1 MTTGTQIRAARALL
15 DWTQDELA
23 TKAAVALRTI
33 RLFEAGDRQ
42 PHQQTLDRLQ
52 GALEEAGVQ
61 FLETKAGVG
70 VLLKAET

>member
-33 RLFEAGDRQ
+33 RLFEAGDRL

>member
-1 MTTGTQIRAARALL
+1 MTTGTQIRAAIALL

-23 TKAAVALRTI
+23 TKADVALRTI

-42 PHQQTLDRLQ
+42 PHRQTLDRLQ
-52 GALEEAGVQ
+52 GVLEEAGVQ

-70 VLLKAET
+70 VLLNTET